1 MTNMETKN
9 DVKKLTRA
17 ALRGQAGM
25 TMLEILIVLAILA
38 LVMAFLIGPRVM
50 EWFGQSK
57 KTLAGPM
64 VDEYAS
70 KAYPLWSRDNMG
82 KQCPDSLQD
91 LAKYTNKE
99 DPKDPWGNEL
109 LMVCGENAP
118 EGVPNHFGVIS
129 KGEDGKLDTQDD
141 IKSWERKNR

>member
-1 MTNMETKN
+1 METNN

-17 ALRGQAGM
+17 ALRSQAGM

-38 LVMAFLIGPRVM
+38 LVMGFLIGPRVM
-50 EWFGQSK
+50 EMFGQSK

-70 KAYPLWSRDNMG
+70 KAYPLWSRDNVG
-82 KQCPDSLQD
+82 KQCPESLQD

-109 LMVCGENAP
+109 LMVCGDSAP

-129 KGEDGKLDTQDD
+129 KGEDGKLDTPDD

>member
-1 MTNMETKN
+1 MEKKN
-9 DVKKLTRA
+9 LKLTRA

-109 LMVCGENAP
+109 VMLCGENAP
-118 EGVPNHFGVIS
+118 AEAKGFGVLS
-129 KGEDGKLDTQDD
+129 MGADGKRDTADD
-141 IKSWERKNR
+141 IKSWESGR